1 MRRMRLWI
9 AALVLLGAIASVLLL
24 PRGDAARVAALEC
37 HTLLRRE
44 LAGYGPTLRIGD
56 AVLDG
61 PAVEFESPHKAKL
74 FLYGVRFAAA
84 NPPTDDPAIHD
95 LARRS
100 LIRGLRELADERGV
114 ELAVNGE
121 AMPTAAGQQRGA
133 NFMVMADGSTFAL
146 VYTHPDGTEMHVERE
161 DFTPASRASIVPPL
175 LAIVLAIL
183 WRRPLAALFAGI
195 CCASWLLLSHAG
207 AGWLSALF
215 KVPWHVASELLWPQV
230 ADPTNLQIVGF
241 TLAMI
246 AMIGVMSR
254 SGGMQGIADAIA
266 ARARGPRSA
275 QTATWLVGVLVFFD
289 DYASCILTGSTMRR
303 VTDAYRVSREK
314 LAYLVDSTAAPIA
327 SIAVFSSWIAF
338 QVSTYAPQLPGA
350 HMSVASGFAVFVET
364 LPYRFYCVFTVLLAG
379 LIALSGRDFGPM
391 LKAERRAR
399 TTGQLLRP
407 GARLLV
413 SNDLARMQPEGD
425 VVPRAHRAIV
435 PVLVFVLI
443 TLLEIVRVGFAK
455 LTALDATRELATTL
469 SSASGWTE
477 LLAQGDSVR
486 AMWIGSL
493 AGLLC
498 AVAFAFTAGLRG
510 AILNA
515 AWGSL
520 VATFAGI
527 AILYCAW
534 MIAAASK
541 ELGTATYLTEMLG
554 DKLAPQLLP
563 TLLFLIACGVSF
575 STGTSWGTMGM
586 LLPLVVGLAFTMGER
601 TELGGHL
608 LVVIS
613 IAAVLDGAIFGDHCS
628 PLASTSIL
636 SSISC
641 LSDLIDHVRTQLPY
655 GLAALALTVICGLF
669 PATFLGWSPWLSL
682 GVGAAALLMLMLV
695 FGRRVEPARALEPLP
710 PLPQR

>member
-1 MRRMRLWI
+1 MRPMRLWL

-24 PRGDAARVAALEC
+24 PRGDRARVAALEC
-37 HTLLRRE
+37 HTLLQRE

-61 PAVEFESPHKAKL
+61 PAVEYETPRKAKL
-74 FLYGVRFAAA
+74 YLYGVRFAAA

-100 LIRGLRELADERGV
+100 LIHGLRELADERGV

-121 AMPTAAGQQRGA
+121 AMPTVAGQQRGA
-133 NFMVMADGSTFAL
+133 NFVVVADGPVFAL
-146 VYTHPDGTEMHVERE
+146 VYTHPGGTEMHVERE
-161 DFTPASRASIVPPL
+161 DYSPPSRTSVVPPL

-207 AGWLSALF
+207 ASWWSALART
-215 KVPWHVASELLWPQV
+215 PWHVASELLWPQV
-230 ADPTNLQIVGF
+230 ADPTYLQIVGF

-246 AMIGVMSR
+246 ATIGVMSR

-275 QTATWLVGVLVFFD
+275 QTATWLVGVIVFFD

-350 HMSVASGFAVFVET
+350 RMGVEQGFAVFVET
-364 LPYRFYCVFTVLLAG
+364 LPYRFYCVFTLLLAA

-413 SNDLARMQPEGD
+413 SQDLARMQPDGD
-425 VVPRAHRAIV
+425 VVPRARRAIL
-435 PVLVFVLI
+435 PVLAFVLV
-443 TLLEIVRVGFAK
+443 TLFEIVRVGFAR
-455 LTALDATRELATTL
+455 LSSLDANRELAATL
-469 SSASGWTE
+469 SSARGWTE

-486 AMWIGSL
+486 AMWFGSL

-498 AVAFAFTAGLRG
+498 AVALAFSAGLRG
-510 AILNA
+510 AIVKA
-515 AWGSL
+515 AWGSV

-575 STGTSWGTMGM
+575 ATGTSWGTMGM
-586 LLPLVVGLAFTMGER
+586 LLPLVVGLAFALGER
-601 TELGGHL
+601 TEIGGHL

-628 PLASTSIL
+628 PLSSTSIL
-636 SSISC
+636 SSIAS

-655 GLAALALTVICGLF
+655 GLAAFALTLVCGLF
-669 PATFLGWSPWLSL
+669 PTTFLGWSPWASL
-682 GVGAAALLMLMLV
+682 ALGSAALLMLVLV
-695 FGRRVEPARALEPLP
+695 FGRRVEPVRTLDPLAP
-710 PLPQR
+710 APES